1 MYLPL
6 TFADTYRFE
15 PIQSEKLKE
24 LLNSFKVEF
33 PDDLSSES
41 FIHQILQDDMLKK
54 LVTAVKS
61 LSKGIMLT
69 KNINERRHA
78 MPTVGACV
86 FEVDVVFD
94 GDQFSVI
101 RKVKTY
107 VPNCLFKIINL
118 YNNK

>member
-1 MYLPL
+1 M
-6 TFADTYRFE
+6 TRF
-15 PIQSEKLKE
+15 QSITSESLKE
-24 LLNSFKVEF
+24 LFSTFKVEY
-33 PDDLSSES
+33 PDDPHSES

-69 KNINERRHA
+69 KNINERRYG
-78 MPTVGACV
+78 MPNVGACV

-107 VPNCLFKIINL
+107 VPNDKLV
-118 YNNK
+118 

>member
-15 PIQSEKLKE
+15 PIQSE

-101 RKVKTY
+101 RKVKLMY
-107 VPNCLFKIINL
+107 LIVCSK
-118 YNNK
+118 

>member
-1 MYLPL
+1 M
-6 TFADTYRFE
+6 D
-15 PIQSEKLKE
+15 
-24 LLNSFKVEF
+24 F
-33 PDDLSSES
+33 PDDVFGES

-54 LVTAVKS
+54 LVTAVRS

-69 KNINERRHA
+69 KNIKESRHD
-78 MPTVGACV
+78 MPNVGACV

-94 GDQFSVI
+94 RDQFSVI

-107 VPNCLFKIINL
+107 VPNCHFKMINL

>member
-6 TFADTYRFE
+6 TFAETYRFE

-24 LLNSFKVEF
+24 LLNSFKVDF
-33 PDDLSSES
+33 PDELYSES

-69 KNINERRHA
+69 TNINEIRHA
-78 MPTVGACV
+78 IPTVGACV
-86 FEVDVVFD
+86 FEVDVLYD

-107 VPNCLFKIINL
+107 VPNYLFKMINL

>member
-1 MYLPL
+1 M
-6 TFADTYRFE
+6 TRF
-15 PIQSEKLKE
+15 QSITSESLKE
-24 LLNSFKVEF
+24 LFSTFKVEY
-33 PDDLSSES
+33 PDDPHSES

-69 KNINERRHA
+69 KNINERN
-78 MPTVGACV
+78 VGACV

-107 VPNCLFKIINL
+107 VPNDKLV
-118 YNNK
+118 